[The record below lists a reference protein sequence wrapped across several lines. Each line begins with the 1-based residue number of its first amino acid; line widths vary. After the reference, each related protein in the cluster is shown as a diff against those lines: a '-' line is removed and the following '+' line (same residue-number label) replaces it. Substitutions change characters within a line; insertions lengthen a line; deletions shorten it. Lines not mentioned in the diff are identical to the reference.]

1 MLRRRRAAKKAPAV
15 PPHVQFERDDAV
27 RIKKSLRDLVHSEAR
42 GQYRIPSPRA
52 SMEMAS
58 LLCVPP
64 EQVWDRAVTTFM
76 AVNLYCSLLMTTAVA
91 LALNPLK
98 LSKEKNY
105 WLAFAY
111 NTLLAALAALSIMST
126 MISLFAITQCSG
138 STPETIYA
146 SLARAGAFVH
156 FFAVLWWQTLV
167 MLALVSVAAW
177 LRSGW
182 LGGAVATGV
191 VFVVFQLLQHVF
203 FMWGNDAFPHI
214 SLPWTPIGAP
224 LLDKPRDRRRAEH
237 RARTMVANAEPWL
250 GDIARRVATEEPKA
264 EDTDDDGDAAWEE
277 KKATDDGALDHIVA
291 SALKGAVPSRRS
303 AVRDL
308 LLSNGVTSDVLIHA
322 SGFLRRPFCL
332 LGGVLYPIRLRR
344 APENAIHAQVRP
356 RARSS
361 CCTRSTNSPSGTRRT
376 GCAFLRPFLRRRRGH
391 RVPSTST
398 QARRRAPCS
407 RDRGLAYRP
416 ALRRRRD
423 DGRGARPAAGDAP
436 AASG

>member
-1 MLRRRRAAKKAPAV
+1 M
-15 PPHVQFERDDAV
+15 
-27 RIKKSLRDLVHSEAR
+27 
-42 GQYRIPSPRA
+42 
-52 SMEMAS
+52 
-58 LLCVPP
+58 
-64 EQVWDRAVTTFM
+64 
-76 AVNLYCSLLMTTAVA
+76 A

-126 MISLFAITQCSG
+126 MITLFAITPAAARRPRR
-138 STPETIYA
+138 STPP
-146 SLARAGAFVH
+146 SRARAFVK
-156 FFAVLWWQTLV
+156 FISLLWWQTLV

-177 LRSGW
+177 LKSGW

-203 FMWGNDAFPHI
+203 FIWGNDAFPHI
-214 SLPWTPIGAP
+214 AMPWNPIGAP

-237 RARTMVANAEPWL
+237 RARTMVANAEPWF

-264 EDTDDDGDAAWEE
+264 EDTDDEDGDAAWDE

-308 LLSNGVTSDVLIHA
+308 LLSNGVTSDVLIHV
-322 SGFLRRPFCL
+322 P
-332 LGGVLYPIRLRR
+332 
-344 APENAIHAQVRP
+344 APR

-361 CCTRSTNSPSGTRRT
+361 CCTRSTSSPSGTRRT
-376 GCAFLRPFLRRRRGH
+376 GCALLASVVALATEVSHIVRRY
-391 RVPSTST
+391 P
-398 QARRRAPCS
+398 
-407 RDRGLAYRP
+407 
-416 ALRRRRD
+416 
-423 DGRGARPAAGDAP
+423 
-436 AASG
+436 